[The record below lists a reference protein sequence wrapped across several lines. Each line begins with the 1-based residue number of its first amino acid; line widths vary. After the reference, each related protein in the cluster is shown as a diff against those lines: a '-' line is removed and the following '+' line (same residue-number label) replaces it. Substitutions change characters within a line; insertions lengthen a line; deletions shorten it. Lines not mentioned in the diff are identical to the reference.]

1 VVQVQ
6 VIFQLRYVSN
16 GHVFVFRWT
25 EATRQG
31 LLRELGRQAAD
42 LANPFTWYNAAVVS
56 KKVREM
62 DAGGVVA

>member
-25 EATRQG
+25 EANWREM
-31 LLRELGRQAAD
+31 LRELGRQAAD
-42 LANPFTWYNAAVVS
+42 LEHPLTWFDAALLS
-56 KKVREM
+56 RKIRRSME
-62 DAGGVVA
+62 GVA